1 MSIFLSVYPDLV
13 LSVTP
18 CVMTVADHCY
28 CNRLISQYTYDQ
40 LIQRVDWIDTDKAR
54 ILLSSI
60 RTVLLS
66 TPGVLTEF
74 VTILSK
80 VDYCKLVADKLQQ
93 QLQ

>member
-13 LSVTP
+13 LTVTP

-28 CNRLISQYTYDQ
+28 SIGLISQYTYDQ

-54 ILLSSI
+54 ILLSNI

-74 VTILSK
+74 VTILSR
-80 VDYCKLVADKLQQ
+80 VVGCKLVADKLQRL
-93 QLQ
+93 LQ

>member
-18 CVMTVADHCY
+18 CVRTVADHCY
-28 CNRLISQYTYDQ
+28 GIGLISQYTYDQ

-54 ILLSSI
+54 VLLSCI

-74 VTILSK
+74 VTILSR
-80 VDYCKLVADKLQQ
+80 VVGCKLVPDKLQR
-93 QLQ
+93 LL